1 MQAPRARAVDRQSGG
16 HALGEPRR
24 PPARRSRSSALRE
37 VSRMGAEAPHGEAGR
52 PRPRQPRQLPR
63 LRPALGQRALPR
75 IPRRAHRAAQ
85 PERPSP
91 PLLLAQLRPLA
102 HRLVVDPDSRL
113 LRGGVRRPGRAARRG
128 EESGRRLGG
137 VANLL
142 LDGRLGEERVHG
154 RRHPLAQLCVAA
166 VVDAAALPPAR
177 LDVPARGGASAAQSA
192 EAVGATERIHTA
204 SAAREERVARPALA
218 GRRAGC

>member
-1 MQAPRARAVDRQSGG
+1 MWLDVAAALGRKKKNRTLFVFTDKLYYYYKGLPQNIHRIRIMQAPRARSVDRQSGG

-52 PRPRQPRQLPR
+52 PCPRQPRQLPR

-113 LRGGVRRPGRAARRG
+113 LRGRRPASGTGRPG
-128 EESGRRLGG
+128 GGRSLGG
-137 VANLL
+137 VW
-142 LDGRLGEERVHG
+142 
-154 RRHPLAQLCVAA
+154 
-166 VVDAAALPPAR
+166 
-177 LDVPARGGASAAQSA
+177 
-192 EAVGATERIHTA
+192 EA
-204 SAAREERVARPALA
+204 
-218 GRRAGC
+218 